1 MLEMNR
7 LMSWIEYKNPSRVN
21 ETLPFIRKGTS
32 YIWVR
37 LSATQ
42 WKKIRGKVRTGL
54 QSTVS

>member
-1 MLEMNR
+1 MNR
-7 LMSWIEYKNPSRVN
+7 LISWIEYKNPSRVN